1 MKCKQCG
8 AEIADDSI
16 FCPECGA
23 RCEGERNNGSYS
35 QMIFCPNC
43 GQSLEAGSVFCP
55 NCGQP
60 IEGGTGK
67 KGLDKK
73 KLITMGV
80 LAAGAAV
87 ILIAAVGVGRMILG
101 AVFSGG
107 GDEVYNK
114 TRLLYVK
121 DDSIYYADLKKLK
134 KDPVEYTDELRDGT
148 VTSFSGLISASQKA
162 VLTKDGKYCFYPERI
177 DEMGTFRLM
186 RIKTGND
193 KDSEK
198 VDSNVYSYTVLDSGN
213 VVYQKDNGSL
223 YIWDGEEKTKLE
235 SDAAFY
241 QVSEDDSSIL
251 WYTYGDDGKY
261 DLYYKKL
268 NKKDEGVRI
277 ESNIIGDCRGNK
289 DFSRLYFKKNDDFYM
304 IKNQKDKVKL
314 ADDIYAVF
322 GLDTEKGTF
331 YFTKILDQER
341 PAWDFVIDDIGA
353 GENTYYWDRLRNDL
367 SVWTILWDGKEL
379 YYFNGEKEELIAE
392 QVYDIP
398 AFCRDGVI
406 FTKDEDEEDPQIR
419 LSQISYARDV
429 EDFLRERRE
438 KADICLASKTK
449 VSQLDMDY
457 LSYFQ
462 TDEDNGLIYA
472 LEGDSEEEE
481 KTLLSINCK
490 KEGDIKTVDE
500 DVEKVEGIFNGSIY
514 YFKDM
519 DRDLYSG
526 DLCCDGETL
535 LSDVA
540 YGSVTEVP
548 DSSMVVCIVDGDED
562 DHIGTLVSLKNG
574 KDKKIAD
581 DVYCFDIM
589 GEKSIVMLSD
599 YDMDRQNGDLMYF
612 QGKKTS
618 LIDSDVIGFYPKGNE
633 GQCP

>member
-23 RCEGERNNGSYS
+23 RCQGDQGGGNSS
-35 QMIFCPNC
+35 QMVFCPNC
-43 GQSLEAGSVFCP
+43 GQPLEAGSVFCP

-60 IEGGTGK
+60 VGGGRK
-67 KGLDKK
+67 NNGLDKK
-73 KLITMGV
+73 KLITMGA
-80 LAAGAAV
+80 LAAGAVV
-87 ILIAAVGVGRMILG
+87 ILVAAIGVGRMVLG

-107 GDEVYNK
+107 GDKVYNK

-148 VTSFSGLISASQKA
+148 VISFSGLISRSQKA

-177 DEMGTFRLM
+177 DEAGTFRLM
-186 RIKTGND
+186 RIKTGKD
-193 KDSEK
+193 KESEK
-198 VDSNVYSYTVLDSGN
+198 IDSNVYMYTVLDSGD

-235 SDAAFY
+235 SDIAFY
-241 QVSEDDSSIL
+241 QVSKDNNSIL
-251 WYTYGDDGKY
+251 WYTYGDDGEY

-268 NKKDEGVRI
+268 NKKGEGVRI
-277 ESNIIGDCRGNK
+277 ESNVTGICLGNE
-289 DFSRLYFKKNDDFYM
+289 DFSRLYFEKNDDFYM

-314 ADDIYAVF
+314 ADDTSFVY

-331 YFTKILDQER
+331 YFTKASDEAR
-341 PAWDFVIDDIGA
+341 MASEFVIDDIGTS
-353 GENTYYWDRLRNDL
+353 ENNYRWDRLRDDL
-367 SVWTILWDGKEL
+367 AGWQVYWNGAEL
-379 YYFNGEKEELIAE
+379 YYFDGEKEELISE
-392 QVYDIP
+392 QAYNVP
-398 AFCRDGVI
+398 ASCTKGIV
-406 FTKDEDEEDPQIR
+406 FTQDEDGEEPKIR
-419 LSQISYARDV
+419 LSQISYAGDV
-429 EDFLRERRE
+429 EEFLRERE
-438 KADICLASKTK
+438 AEADFYLASGSKA
-449 VSQLDMDY
+449 SQLDTDY
-457 LSYFQ
+457 LSVFQ
-462 TDEDNGLIYA
+462 VDGDKGLIYA
-472 LEGDSEEEE
+472 LEGDLEDEER
-481 KTLLSINCK
+481 TLISINCK
-490 KEGDIKTVDE
+490 KAGEIKTIDE
-500 DVEKVEGIFNGSIY
+500 DVEGVEGLFNGSIY

-519 DRDLYSG
+519 DRGLYSG
-526 DLCCDGETL
+526 DLCCDGELL

-574 KDKKIAD
+574 KDEKIAD

-589 GEKSIVMLSD
+589 GEKSMVMLSD
-599 YDMDRQNGDLMYF
+599 YDIDRQSGDLMYF